1 MKYEYLKRK
10 MFLDNLS
17 WFERDKA
24 GGRFQM
30 PYINKVLFCPNHL
43 IRFPEAMKLSHYSAG
58 IHFFIDDYRIEPLWR
73 SIDKYIPKLKKYSA
87 VLSPDFSL
95 LTDMS
100 VAQQIWNTYRSRLVA
115 SVLQRM
121 GLTVIPTISW
131 ADARSFKF
139 CFDGIEKGGFVAV
152 STVGTQKYENDRKLF
167 SDGIKQMLTVL
178 SPRAIII
185 YGNLPEY
192 DFGEMKIFHFPACK
206 KNSDMLSYMEGK

>member
-1 MKYEYLKRK
+1 M
-10 MFLDNLS
+10 
-17 WFERDKA
+17 
-24 GGRFQM
+24 
-30 PYINKVLFCPNHL
+30 C
-43 IRFPEAMKLSHYSAG
+43 
-58 IHFFIDDYRIEPLWR
+58 
-73 SIDKYIPKLKKYSA
+73 LKKYSA